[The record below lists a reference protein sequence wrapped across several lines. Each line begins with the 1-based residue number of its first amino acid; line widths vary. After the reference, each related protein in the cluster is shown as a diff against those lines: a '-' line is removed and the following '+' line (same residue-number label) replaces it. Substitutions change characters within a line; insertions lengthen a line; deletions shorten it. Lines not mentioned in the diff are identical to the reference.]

1 MPPVAYKRGWVA
13 SAAPGVL
20 ETALAEADPSG
31 ACAEAVCEAEPAP
44 ALEPVGVAV
53 GSEEVA
59 WRREEDAWV
68 LSIPACSAD
77 EVTLDTSAEALRVG
91 SRRVAWPRPVSQREA
106 DGCVARFSRKRQVL
120 IVKLELEA
128 KDTEPEVIQEKVH
141 ALTTRLAELKAPEPE
156 ARARVPRQSAA
167 ENLARPTRQDAAE
180 AENLAAILMLHS
192 TAALGNAG
200 GLQRLLASKCLPD
213 APDEC
218 GATALEKACLN
229 GHEECARLL
238 LEFGAKAKGLPGAP
252 STPLHRAAICSTG
265 VVARG
270 RLLRLLLE
278 YSATPDCKDSSG
290 RTAAELAA
298 DGSVEAA
305 AADLIRTQPK

>member
-20 ETALAEADPSG
+20 ETALAEADPN
-31 ACAEAVCEAEPAP
+31 
-44 ALEPVGVAV
+44 
-53 GSEEVA
+53 
-59 WRREEDAWV
+59 
-68 LSIPACSAD
+68 
-77 EVTLDTSAEALRVG
+77 
-91 SRRVAWPRPVSQREA
+91 
-106 DGCVARFSRKRQVL
+106 GCVARFSRKRQVL